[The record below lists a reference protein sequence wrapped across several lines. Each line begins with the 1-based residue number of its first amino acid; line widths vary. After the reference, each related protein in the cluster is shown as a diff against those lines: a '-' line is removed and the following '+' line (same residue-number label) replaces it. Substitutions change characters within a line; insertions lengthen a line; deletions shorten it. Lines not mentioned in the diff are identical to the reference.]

1 MLLEGEKDKGALAE
15 RSSGRSEQLVCV
27 EFTAIS
33 HSQVLLQSANLQATS
48 TPQTHLQQDPVYHN
62 SHQEKQHAMHE
73 AQLQAG
79 VAIAA
84 NGDLQLEV
92 QQSHAP
98 VGHLRASVSI

>member
-15 RSSGRSEQLVCV
+15 RSSGRRKQLVCV
-27 EFTAIS
+27 KFTAIS
-33 HSQVLLQSANLQATS
+33 HLQVLLHFANLQATS
-48 TPQTHLQQDPVYHN
+48 MPHTHLQQDPVHHN
-62 SHQEKQHAMHE
+62 SHHEKQHAMHK

-98 VGHLRASVSI
+98 AGNLRASVSI

>member
-15 RSSGRSEQLVCV
+15 RSSGRRKQLVCV
-27 EFTAIS
+27 KFTAIS
-33 HSQVLLQSANLQATS
+33 HLQVLLQFAKLQATS
-48 TPQTHLQQDPVYHN
+48 TPQTHLQQDPVHHN
-62 SHQEKQHAMHE
+62 SHQEKQHAMHQ
-73 AQLQAG
+73 AQLHAG